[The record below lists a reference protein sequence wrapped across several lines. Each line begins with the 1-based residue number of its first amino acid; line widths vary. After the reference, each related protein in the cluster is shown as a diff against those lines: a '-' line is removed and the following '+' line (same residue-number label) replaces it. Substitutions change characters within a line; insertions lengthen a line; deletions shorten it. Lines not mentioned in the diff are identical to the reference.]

1 MTQAPLPTDPSGSE
15 LVATRLREVHERVA
29 AAARAAGHDPGEVRV
44 LLATKTVPVHLVRA
58 AVVAGAHLLGENKVQ
73 ELTAK
78 GPALSDLS
86 PELHLIG
93 HLQSNKVNA
102 ALRWATCVETV
113 DSLRLAQQLSDRCA
127 ATARELD
134 VMVQVNVS
142 GEESKHGTSPE
153 EAIALALAVAAL
165 PHLHLVGFMTIGAP
179 SSDVGVVRS
188 GFARLRQVRDEV
200 VASGAPGT
208 AGARGLS
215 MGMSGDLE
223 AALAEGATIVRIGT
237 AVFGARKAATPTE
250 APLDPARAPD
260 ADTWEDKRP

>member
-1 MTQAPLPTDPSGSE
+1 MTQASPATPSSPSE
-15 LVATRLREVHERVA
+15 LVTARLHEVHERVA
-29 AAARAAGHDPGEVRV
+29 AAARAVGRDPSEVKV
-44 LLATKTVPVHLVRA
+44 LLATKTVPVPLVRA
-58 AVVAGAHLLGENKVQ
+58 AVLAGGHLLGENKVQ

-102 ALRWATCVETV
+102 ALRWATCVQTV

-127 ATARELD
+127 ATARGLD

-142 GEESKHGTSPE
+142 DEASKFGTSPE
-153 EAIALALAVAAL
+153 EAVELALAVATL
-165 PHLHLVGFMTIGAP
+165 PHLRLVGFMTIGAR
-179 SSDVGVVRS
+179 SDDDAVVRS
-188 GFARLRQVRDEV
+188 GFARLRAVRDGV

-208 AGARGLS
+208 VEAHELS

-223 AALAEGATIVRIGT
+223 LALAEGATIVRVGT
-237 AVFGARKAATPTE
+237 AVFGAR
-250 APLDPARAPD
+250 
-260 ADTWEDKRP
+260 EDKLA